1 MEIKSFEEMM
11 MEMFVDKKQNAILR
25 GDIRLN
31 PMTGEIEI
39 EVGSFELVTNMMRD
53 AIGQEIYDKWLME
66 SSETLGSVIDE
77 LLDNLNIAAGIWTEQ
92 VSSDAVVVN
101 DDDKI
106 VNFSNI
112 KREQ

>member
-1 MEIKSFEEMM
+1 METKSFEEMM
-11 MEMFVDKKQNAILR
+11 IEMSVEKKENAILR

-31 PMTGEIEI
+31 PKTGEIEI
-39 EVGSFELVTNMMRD
+39 EVGSFALVTNMMRD

-77 LLDNLNIAAGIWTEQ
+77 LLDNLKIAAGIWTEQ
-92 VSSDAVVVN
+92 VSSDAIVVN

>member
-1 MEIKSFEEMM
+1 METKSFEEMM
-11 MEMFVDKKQNAILR
+11 IEMSVEKKENAILR

-39 EVGSFELVTNMMRD
+39 EVGSFALVTNMMRD

-77 LLDNLNIAAGIWTEQ
+77 LLDNLKIAAGIWTEQ

-101 DDDKI
+101 DDDRI